1 MTEFTVY
8 APRKVTPQ
16 NRRHLPSNHD
26 PNKRNTYV
34 LITLDEAEI
43 QLAIR
48 NHLRAQM
55 PIDANDDLPV
65 VLTAGR
71 GENGYTAAV
80 TVMPIPYSVVSPIQ
94 PAASMAGFAEVNTQA
109 LERMA
114 SKEDAGEEKP
124 VEQQVRAS
132 AAVQAPTNNN
142 PNRLPPSKQAEAI
155 VDEGQE
161 VSEDPIE
168 EETTQAAVTAPKKSS
183 LFGEAPKTETVA
195 ELKPAVEA
203 PTEEAPKPK
212 PKSIFDAL

>member
-43 QLAIR
+43 QTAIR

-55 PIDANDDLPV
+55 PIDDNDDLPV

-71 GENGYTAAV
+71 GENGHTAAV
-80 TVMPIPYSVVSPIQ
+80 TVMPIPYSVISPVQ
-94 PAASMAGFAEVNTQA
+94 PAASMSGFTEVNTQA

-114 SKEDAGEEKP
+114 SKEEAEEKP

-132 AAVQAPTNNN
+132 AAAQVPTSNN

-155 VDEGQE
+155 ADEPQE
-161 VSEDPIE
+161 VSEEPIE
-168 EETTQAAVTAPKKSS
+168 ETVAETPAPAPKKSS
-183 LFGEAPKTETVA
+183 LFGDGPKTETVA
-195 ELKPAVEA
+195 ELKPAAEA
-203 PTEEAPKPK
+203 PSEEAPKPK